1 MPAGPDTSA
10 TPPRPARAASRAP
23 RRTASSASRP
33 RSGGRAG
40 AAGAAGGG
48 AAAGGRGGRG
58 GRLRRRGGPGPQP
71 LGQRSR
77 LGRGRDA
84 ELGGQHVAAAAVGRH
99 GLGPLAGG
107 GQAADQ
113 GAVAG
118 LAQAVVAQPAPG
130 PLDRGGQVTVG
141 LGELGQAVERGDQAV
156 APGVLGLDRP
166 LVGDLRQEGPRGE
179 LHRGLERGAVAGRQ
193 QALGLLG
200 VDPARQVGGQ
210 AGAGAIGHQVVAAA
224 RGLQRPADA
233 PEGAAQRGA
242 GARVEH
248 VRPEDPRQPRARLH
262 AGAHEQ
268 VRQQGP
274 GLDAGHVR
282 DGPAVDLDGEPAEQ
296 SGAEHPGHLG
306 PGTAR
311 SIGRRASRS
320 RRNGPGIAGGPR
332 SERGSRT
339 RHRQDAPASL
349 NSS

>member
-1 MPAGPDTSA
+1 M
-10 TPPRPARAASRAP
+10 
-23 RRTASSASRP
+23 
-33 RSGGRAG
+33 
-40 AAGAAGGG
+40 
-48 AAAGGRGGRG
+48 
-58 GRLRRRGGPGPQP
+58 
-71 LGQRSR
+71 
-77 LGRGRDA
+77 
-84 ELGGQHVAAAAVGRH
+84 
-99 GLGPLAGG
+99 
-107 GQAADQ
+107 
-113 GAVAG
+113 AG

-130 PLDRGGQVTVG
+130 PLDRGRQVAVG
-141 LGELGQAVERGDQAV
+141 LGELGQAVERADQAV

-262 AGAHEQ
+262 AGPHEQ

-274 GLDAGHVR
+274 RLDAGHVR

-306 PGTAR
+306 PGPPPVNPAR
-311 SIGRRASRS
+311 RRQRPAHADLGRPEAVALTPERPRNCRGPAIGE
-320 RRNGPGIAGGPR
+320 GIADPPSTGCSRLPELVLTAADAAGAASAPR
-332 SERGSRT
+332 PCAGACRPRRRSPGARC
-339 RHRQDAPASL
+339 
-349 NSS
+349 